1 MTRQSKGSLPRA
13 EAPVGRTALQPLEI
27 AVFDL
32 LSVDHVHLPFNEGYL
47 RILRA
52 AYPDD
57 HISFR
62 ASRGHVER
70 LAPRVADLAGI
81 AFEPSQSFATPLGLS
96 HHNPLAGRWAARR
109 CLSVIA
115 RHTAGRR
122 IRLTALSG
130 FNASVLA
137 VIGRRWP
144 TVSSAPLHM
153 ILHSHLGE
161 AMGWRSRNP
170 FIRAADL
177 VSQLQR
183 PLPPAVRIV
192 ALELGMKEAI
202 ADTLPAVAPMVLT
215 LEHPILSSEWAAH
228 APLAQTGKLKI
239 GFVGHARQG
248 KGYDLFLELADRCS
262 RADLEF
268 HAIGHSSPETD
279 HLDARRLARIPSRM
293 PLHRGEYV
301 AALEGVDL
309 VCLPLPGRL
318 YDFTGSGT
326 VSDAIAALKP
336 LIVFRNRTMEAMFAR
351 YGAIGWLAEDN
362 DDLFRLVGTLDR
374 AELARRHS
382 SWIHNLQAIR
392 EARRPERLAAS
403 YVASIDVT
411 SERRHNGLQAC
422 LSRTSIDYLLL

>member
-1 MTRQSKGSLPRA
+1 MIRESKGSLPRA
-13 EAPVGRTALQPLEI
+13 DAPVGRAAARPSDI
-27 AVFDL
+27 AVFDF
-32 LSVDHVHLPFNEGYL
+32 LSFDHVHLPFNEGYL

-57 HISFR
+57 RISFH
-62 ASRGHVER
+62 AVPGHVER
-70 LAPRVADLAGI
+70 LAPRVADLTGI
-81 AFEPSQSFATPLGLS
+81 AFEPCQSFATPFGLS

-115 RHTAGRR
+115 RRTAGRR

-144 TVSSAPLHM
+144 RVSAAPLHM
-153 ILHSHLGE
+153 VLHSHLGE

-202 ADTLPAVAPMVLT
+202 ADTLPAVAPAVLT

-228 APLAQTGKLKI
+228 APLAHTGKLKI

-248 KGYDLFLELADRCS
+248 KGYDLFLELADSCS
-262 RADLEF
+262 RDDLEF

-279 HLDARRLARIPSRM
+279 HLDTSKLARRPSSM
-293 PLHRGEYV
+293 PMQRGEYL
-301 AALEGVDL
+301 AALEEVDL
-309 VCLPLPGRL
+309 VCLPLPGRA

-326 VSDAIAALKP
+326 VSDAIAALRP
-336 LIVFRNRTMEAMFAR
+336 LIVLRNRTIEAMFAR
-351 YGAIGWLAEDN
+351 YGAIGWLAEDR
-362 DDLFRLVGTLDR
+362 DDLLRLVGTLDR

-382 SWIHNLQAIR
+382 GWIHNLKAIR
-392 EARRPERLAAS
+392 EARRPERLAES
-403 YVASIDVT
+403 YAASIDMTAKFRRNRAGVT
-411 SERRHNGLQAC
+411 KHTPS
-422 LSRTSIDYLLL
+422 